1 MQLRHLNKPLAV
13 NLEFKLAVIIL
24 ESIGFSAT
32 HSISDMLSMH
42 GTNYVCHGSKNF
54 KKRTTI
60 GNGNLLFPA
69 FFREMQELED
79 EHDNCISVHSLFQ
92 PAEIAQIIEGTDAKF
107 FALTRKSQKAQILSC
122 FFWAVNDFLNGQQY
136 INHIAAQIHSELG
149 KQLNE
154 QGLISNFQTC
164 LMIFAIRRVL
174 KFNLELCLNAQ
185 RIFFMEDV
193 IKDPNSFAIELG
205 LIKEKDP
212 SLKVHKKAS
221 HKEKVIGFEF
231 LCGVNEIFED
241 LAKIVSVNIQ
251 EQSYSIDKV
260 QKLLTQK
267 ASIDAKTALRMDHFI
282 NSLPVHQTP
291 TTKTA

>member
-1 MQLRHLNKPLAV
+1 M
-13 NLEFKLAVIIL
+13 AVIIL

-32 HSISDMLSMH
+32 HSISDMLSMG

-122 FFWAVNDFLNGQQY
+122 FFWAVNDFLNGQQD

-231 LCGVNEIFED
+231 LRGVNEIFED

-267 ASIDAKTALRMDHFI
+267 ASIDAKTALRMDDII